1 MAHDDEEFSPGERIG
16 SFTRLRSDAFI
27 SDDPEDV
34 EDRIRSRRRPMGLL
48 LGVLMGVSVAGG
60 IGWYVYGKL
69 PKAQPTASE
78 IPVIRASNEVVKV
91 KPDDPG
97 GMAVPNRDKLIY
109 QQIGEANAPTEEER
123 LLPPAENPVE
133 PPVQE
138 RAAPPPQPVAVA
150 APPPP
155 KAAEKEPEAAMTMPS
170 APPPMVTLSA
180 RQQHQPDHPPQV
192 TAPTLAVAAPPPAAV
207 VPAAP
212 PPAAAPAAPVAVAV
226 PVVKAVPAP
235 VAPAAKVAAV
245 PTPAATPA
253 KAASVPPAA
262 AAKTAAPAGAD
273 GGIKVQLGALRSADL
288 AEKAWLTL
296 ATRHKDVLG
305 PLKHSVVQVDLGE
318 KGVWYRVYAGPFS
331 DGQAAATT
339 CETLKQR
346 AVGCIIAKK

>member
-1 MAHDDEEFSPGERIG
+1 MAHDDEGFNPGERIG

-27 SDDPEDV
+27 SDDPEDL

-69 PKAQPTASE
+69 PKAPPTASE

-123 LLPPAENPVE
+123 LLPPAERPVE

-155 KAAEKEPEAAMTMPS
+155 KAAEKEPEASMTMPS
-170 APPPMVTLSA
+170 APLPMVTLSA

-192 TAPTLAVAAPPPAAV
+192 TAPTLALAVAAPPPAAV

-212 PPAAAPAAPVAVAV
+212 PPAAAPA
-226 PVVKAVPAP
+226 VKAVPSPAP
-235 VAPAAKVAAV
+235 TAPAARVAAV

-262 AAKTAAPAGAD
+262 AAKTATPAGAD

-296 ATRHKDVLG
+296 ATKHKDVLG

-331 DGQAAATT
+331 DGQMAATT